1 MEGFVFM
8 EGERPLQDTVVLWLD
23 ATDKRIQAMEK
34 RLDSGEEISDAE
46 RIEILTGAYRMLR
59 DTLVNLAYLI
69 DTSR

>member
-1 MEGFVFM
+1 
-8 EGERPLQDTVVLWLD
+8 
-23 ATDKRIQAMEK
+23 MEK